1 MRLLLDTHALL
12 WWLTDFEK
20 LSTATHD
27 AIAGGEYE
35 ILVSH
40 AAVWEI
46 LIKSAKGK
54 LHPPEDI
61 AERCVAENF
70 ELLPIALSHIEETA
84 RLPLLH
90 GDPFDRMMVA
100 QARCENL
107 VLVSNDR
114 QITQYDVTVL
124 PA

>member
-1 MRLLLDTHALL
+1 MKLLLDTHALL

-35 ILVSH
+35 IFVSY
-40 AAVWEI
+40 AAIWEI

-54 LHPPEDI
+54 LRPPEGI
-61 AERCVAENF
+61 AERCHAENF

-84 RLPLLH
+84 QLPLLH
-90 GDPFDRMMVA
+90 DDPFDRIMVA

-114 QITQYDVTVL
+114 LITQYEVTVL

>member
-12 WWLTDFEK
+12 WWLTDFER
-20 LSTATHD
+20 LSTASHD

-40 AAVWEI
+40 AAIWEI

-54 LHPPEDI
+54 LRPPEDI
-61 AERCVAENF
+61 AGRCRAENF
-70 ELLPIALSHIEETA
+70 ELLPITLSHIQETA

-90 GDPFDRMMVA
+90 GDPFDRMMIA
-100 QARCENL
+100 QARCEDL

-114 QITQYDVTVL
+114 LITQYDVTVL